1 MSLALPPSLHRRL
14 SIRTQLLGLVL
25 AAMLPVAGLVAY
37 GILDAWNEA
46 RAAAYRQVSTLA
58 LETASKLDLIL
69 RDNEALLAR
78 LAQRP
83 GMKALDPRNCD
94 PIVREFVSLH
104 PEYTTLG
111 VRDRHANVVCTYLR
125 RPPDAGSVGALPWFI
140 EGLRSERLT
149 VSDAYLGPASGRWV
163 SVLMYPVRDASANV
177 SGLLLLSLD
186 LLALQERVLRAI
198 PRDAIVVVFDR
209 ENNYLMRSIEP
220 AEWIGKPLPR
230 PQLDQ
235 LRAGG
240 GGFFELTGVDGV
252 TRLNAG
258 AVVPVSGWRVYA
270 ALPKDVVFAAHRERL
285 IRSVGIG
292 IAVLLLALAL
302 ANRIGSTIAR
312 PIGDLARSA
321 SDIADGGSPA
331 RSARKG
337 AAEIEAVANGLSR
350 LAGER
355 ALQRDERAALAAHYE
370 QLMRLAR
377 DIVLLVDASGKIV
390 EANDAAVT
398 AYGYSARELREM
410 NVRDLRAP
418 ESQAT
423 TERDWQAA
431 SGSAG
436 ALFETTHR
444 RKDGSAF
451 PVEVSARRI
460 ELEGKPY
467 RQAFVRDI
475 TERKKAES
483 LLEGQR
489 RVLELIAERAPLPE
503 SLDALTR
510 LVESQSREMRCS
522 ILLLDADGVHLRHG
536 AAPSL
541 PEQFVRAVDGSPIGP
556 RAGSCG
562 TAAYRGEPVIVE
574 DIETDP
580 LWEDYRHLA
589 APHGLRACWSTP
601 IFDAQRQVLGTFAM
615 YFLQPG
621 RPDARQ
627 LRLIQIA
634 TQTAAIAISSMRTEQ
649 KNQQQ
654 LDELL
659 RWQELMIGREER
671 MLQLK
676 VEVNELLVRQG
687 QPVRYP
693 GQTES

>member
-1 MSLALPPSLHRRL
+1 MSLALPATLHRRL
-14 SIRTQLLGLVL
+14 SIRTQLLALVL
-25 AAMLPVAGLVAY
+25 AAMLPAAGLVAY
-37 GILDAWNEA
+37 GIIDAWNEA

-111 VRDRHANVVCTYLR
+111 VRDRHANVVCTHLR

-140 EGLRSERLT
+140 EGLRSERFT
-149 VSDAYLGPASGRWV
+149 VGDAYLGPASGRWV

-209 ENNYLMRSIEP
+209 DNNYLMRSIKP

-230 PQLDQ
+230 PQLDK

-240 GGFFELTGVDGV
+240 EGFFELTGVDGV

-312 PIGDLARSA
+312 SIGDLARSA

-331 RSARKG
+331 RSAIKG
-337 AAEIEAVANGLSR
+337 AAEIESVANGLSR

-355 ALQRDERAALAAHYE
+355 ALQRNERAALAAHYE

-377 DIVLLVDASGKIV
+377 DIVLLVDASGRIV
-390 EANDAAVT
+390 EVNDAAVA
-398 AYGYSARELREM
+398 AYGYSADELGEM
-410 NVRDLRAP
+410 HVRDLHPP
-418 ESQAT
+418 EAQAT
-423 TERDWQAA
+423 IEENWQATVRPE
-431 SGSAG
+431 G
-436 ALFETTHR
+436 ALFETLYR
-444 RKDGSAF
+444 RKDGSTF
-451 PVEVSARRI
+451 PVEVSARVI
-460 ELEGKPY
+460 EIEGQPY
-467 RQAFVRDI
+467 RQSFVRDI
-475 TERKKAES
+475 SERKRAEEALRES
-483 LLEGQR
+483 EQR
-489 RVLELIAERAPLPE
+489 F
-503 SLDALTR
+503 
-510 LVESQSREMRCS
+510 M
-522 ILLLDADGVHLRHG
+522 
-536 AAPSL
+536 
-541 PEQFVRAVDGSPIGP
+541 
-556 RAGSCG
+556 
-562 TAAYRGEPVIVE
+562 
-574 DIETDP
+574 
-580 LWEDYRHLA
+580 LA
-589 APHGLRACWSTP
+589 ASTGTVWDWNIVTNQASFQYEFWRGLGYEERD
-601 IFDAQRQVLGTFAM
+601 IRD
-615 YFLQPG
+615 
-621 RPDARQ
+621 
-627 LRLIQIA
+627 
-634 TQTAAIAISSMRTEQ
+634 QTAMLESVLHPEDRPRWRQAIKDHVNRRLPYDLDFRARTKSGEYRWFNTKGQARWDENGRATYMAGTTFDITARKLAEQ
-649 KNQQQ
+649 KNREQ

-659 RWQELMIGREER
+659 RWQELMLGREER

-676 VEVNELLVRQG
+676 AEVNELLARQG
-687 QPVRYP
+687 QPPRYSVEAAS
-693 GQTES
+693 TKDDK